1 MTIKGLTDYVAFRD
15 TKLASRYQNK
25 KIPISTLF
33 EAYFDGAVDFKGD
46 IYEMLANRHNF
57 TTHEFTPEHVKYF
70 VTKFLPETLIHSQKD
85 DTKLVRGHYDR
96 GDDFFEAFLGPR
108 MVYTSGFFKDPG
120 QTLEQAQDQK
130 LDLVCQKLGL
140 KPGETLLDI
149 GCGWGTL
156 AIHAAKYY
164 GVQATGVTLSENQA
178 AFANRRIKEAGLE
191 GKAQVLCLDYRAIP
205 DTAYDK
211 VVSLEMVE
219 HVGVKNLDT
228 FYSKVR
234 GLLKDEGLFLLQWTG
249 LRRAAHM
256 EDLVWGLFMAKY
268 IFPGADASLPVA
280 GMLAACEK
288 ANWEVHSVENISI
301 HYCYTIK
308 KWHDNWLRNEAAMR
322 AAYGERWFRIW
333 NFFLAW
339 AVVAGTQGTAAC
351 CQVVMNK
358 NLNEYN
364 RARWVGHAGLSERME
379 VPGINAPARKNGIP
393 AAAARR

>member
-1 MTIKGLTDYVAFRD
+1 MTSKGMTDFVVFRD
-15 TKLASRYQNK
+15 PKLASRYHNK

-33 EAYFDGAVDFKGD
+33 EAYFDGDVDFKGD
-46 IYEMLANRHNF
+46 IYEMLAHRHNF
-57 TTHEFTPEHVKYF
+57 TSHGFTAEHYRYF
-70 VTKFLPETLIHSQKD
+70 LTKFVPETVVHTVAD

-96 GDDFFEAFLGPR
+96 GDDFFAAFLGPR
-108 MVYTSGFFKDPG
+108 MVYTSGFFNDPSES
-120 QTLEQAQDQK
+120 LEQGQDQK

-156 AIHAAKYY
+156 AMHAAKHY
-164 GVQATGVTLSENQA
+164 GVIATGVTLSKNQA
-178 AFANRRIKEAGLE
+178 EFANERIRAAGLE
-191 GKAQVLCLDYRAIP
+191 GKAQVLCMDYREIP
-205 DTAYDK
+205 EKRYDK

-228 FYSKVR
+228 FYTKVR
-234 GLLKDEGLFLLQWTG
+234 SLLEDKGLFLLQWTG
-249 LRRAAHM
+249 LRRAAHQ

-280 GMLAACEK
+280 QMLAACEK
-288 ANWEVHSVENISI
+288 SNWEIHTVDNISI

-308 KWHDNWLRNEAAMR
+308 KWHDNWLAHEAAIK
-322 AAYGERWFRIW
+322 ASYGERWFRIW

-351 CQVVMNK
+351 FQVVMNK
-358 NLNEYN
+358 NLNEYD
-364 RARWVGHAGLSERME
+364 RARWVGREGLAERMSL
-379 VPGINAPARKNGIP
+379 PTHGRSNGVEIGQ
-393 AAAARR
+393 AE